1 MAYRS
6 ALARFAVAQVR
17 VGRKVGNR
25 RNSRDVMS
33 GYAQYTK
40 GFRVERLH
48 RNQPV
53 GKGWQEMLI
62 EDKRATPAE
71 IAACRIDFS
80 DWLRLLTRRY
90 RKIAL
95 TLAAGETTQATAKK
109 FGLCSARISQIRQLL
124 KESWERFQGEAKKAD
139 KRRRWRRRDVPQRR
153 HGIGRG
159 GRPPVILGIRT
170 LYLGAK
176 IWER

>member
-1 MAYRS
+1 
-6 ALARFAVAQVR
+6 
-17 VGRKVGNR
+17 
-25 RNSRDVMS
+25 MS

-124 KESWERFQGEAKKAD
+124 KESWERFQGEAKAD
-139 KRRRWRRRDVPQRR
+139 KPR
-153 HGIGRG
+153 
-159 GRPPVILGIRT
+159 L
-170 LYLGAK
+170 AAA
-176 IWER
+176 